1 MAILLANLAQ
11 RVWYFDAV
19 NGKDTA
25 SGLTSSDA
33 LKTLGEYVRRCGAS
47 RDVTRDQGF
56 SSGTGVD
63 LYFLT
68 DMPESDRQMLS
79 VRVCDPT
86 LHFYIHGSNV
96 LMLQGNLTAATASD
110 PTTNHQATIT
120 HASFGASHVGKR
132 VFFPNLGPGSWSLVI
147 ADLGGGV
154 LQVTDPQSWTED
166 SESQTTR
173 QVAGQTEAFQMLTC
187 TTVYLASLTVGN
199 YWAGGVT
206 VWPPPVMVENI
217 ASPDSI
223 TFDGIGGFFQRS
235 FVRQCQFT
243 NVQALG
249 GGATLFRACHVNC
262 TVASGTVFGA
272 QPEIETKF
280 SACVFRG
287 GVIGFRGATLGLHRQ
302 DANVLAN
309 FFSTVQQFIAL
320 EGSLVFRTAGSGAFS
335 GMHLLGADFISTHNT
350 DVLYTANQASG
361 SRVFTLGRGAKYLYA
376 AGSTIYAPSDIT
388 DFALEGVV
396 SPTTAQPS
404 LRDAAG
410 DTVPDLA
417 TCIKWADVLAA
428 PFNGRVYDFNT
439 LCGIMPD
446 SI

>member
-1 MAILLANLAQ
+1 MSTIANLAQ
-11 RVWYFDAV
+11 KTWYFDAV
-19 NGKDTA
+19 NGKDTNA
-25 SGLTSSDA
+25 GSAPGYA
-33 LKTLGEYVRRCGAS
+33 LKTLGEYVKRCGAT
-47 RDVTRDQGF
+47 RDVTPAQGF
-56 SSGTGVD
+56 APTEGVD
-63 LYFLT
+63 LYFLS
-68 DMPESDRQMLS
+68 DMPESDRQMLG
-79 VRVCDPT
+79 VRICDPT
-86 LHFYIHGSNV
+86 VHFNIHGSNV
-96 LMLQGNLTAATASD
+96 VMLQGNLTAATASV
-110 PTTNHQATIT
+110 PAAFTQATIT
-120 HASFGASHVGKR
+120 HPSFGAAHVGKR

-154 LQVTDPQSWTED
+154 LQVSDPQSWVDD

-173 QVAGQTEAFQMLTC
+173 QIAGQTEAFQMLTC
-187 TTVYLASLTVGN
+187 TTVYLSSLTVGN

-223 TFDGIGGFFQRS
+223 TFDGIGGFFQRT

-262 TVASGTVFGA
+262 TVASGTVFGS
-272 QPEIETKF
+272 QPEIETKL

-320 EGSLVFRTAGSGAFS
+320 EGTLVFRTAGSGAFS

-350 DVLYTANQASG
+350 DVIYTANQASG

-388 DFALEGVV
+388 DIALEGVV

-410 DTVPDLA
+410 TTVPDLA

-428 PFNGRVYDFNT
+428 PFNGRVYDNNT
-439 LCGIMPD
+439 LCGVMPD